1 MSAEE
6 MQRSTPTSRCLGAL
20 TDPAHCSPVH
30 LFLLLDPDNEAKK
43 PIRNREMSRA
53 AVDTSVLEE
62 ADE

>member
-1 MSAEE
+1 
-6 MQRSTPTSRCLGAL
+6 
-20 TDPAHCSPVH
+20 